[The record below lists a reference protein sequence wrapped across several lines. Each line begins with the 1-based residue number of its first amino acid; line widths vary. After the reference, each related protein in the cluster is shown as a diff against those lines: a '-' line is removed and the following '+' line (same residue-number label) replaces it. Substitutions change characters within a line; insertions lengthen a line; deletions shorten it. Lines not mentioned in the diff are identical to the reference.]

1 MSQKGCGLWTLSF
14 FLFSL
19 QVLQAEESRFI
30 FKETLF
36 NNLPREIE
44 GVEERLLPPG
54 FREQITALS
63 FSQAPLEEKQRDFLH
78 HLVTA
83 KTQIEET
90 IHRYDQSGTALVIE
104 KWWFYHAH
112 SQKMGQV
119 ILNGVD
125 PALKGGLPPEA
136 LRGLIFDVYLQY
148 WQLKLLLTDPHY
160 FELNLRPHI
169 TLAYAMHY
177 YVFFQALLHHAHLLG
192 RGQIREA
199 FSPQAIKKIE
209 ETQLDYFFGNLKLR
223 ATLARKIVT
232 SQQSL
237 GPTED
242 SFRILAVHQKF
253 EERSRGST
261 DNPQFNFVHLG
272 PNIHMDRK
280 NLQTSHPFPLAAR
293 VWRSALY
300 TEYITGASQEASLR
314 WVIDPL
320 LSDLPLPLPL
330 WRVLATKSLIAT
342 YGLPKDLPTEGIVT
356 PSNLPPVVH
365 DVLGTRVQIGGKTV
379 QIKEKDSHTGFSK
392 ESMGEWKD
400 GIPLEDTL
408 EQHGGTAMAPE
419 ELGKKTQKFIPI
431 YTDDPLID
439 AQELD
444 RILRL
449 EQNMTLEEFVKLE
462 RVYREFYHLKGD
474 IFSVHMAGNSMRD
487 KLGAADSRLRDN
499 LALIAVPT
507 ADLLWMAQWLAF
519 LTDEMNFI
527 IKILESKVAASSSTD
542 RYELLEATLREA
554 CHYIRQV
561 ETFFATRGCKTPR
574 NESYTDYCKMALILF
589 LHPELDLSQEFNRFR
604 ALNIEKIR
612 RYEQGKLTADDV
624 EKLTVFFF
632 AGAFKRKY
640 GESRGTTVGC
650 FAVPPEMV
658 DDMREGS
665 KKLLARGVRLARRR
679 LHLDRDTRNAERRG
693 EVEEKRRPPEDFFK
707 RFKGHR

>member
-1 MSQKGCGLWTLSF
+1 MSQKVSLLWILSF

-19 QVLQAEESRFI
+19 QVSQAEESRFI

-44 GVEERLLPPG
+44 GVEERVLPPD
-54 FREQITALS
+54 FRGQIIDLS
-63 FSQAPLEEKQRDFLH
+63 TSRAPLEEKQRDFLH

-83 KTQIEET
+83 QSYIEEV
-90 IHRYDQSGTALVIE
+90 ISRYDQSGISLVIE

-112 SQKMGQV
+112 SQKIGQA
-119 ILNGVD
+119 ILSGVN
-125 PALKGGLPPEA
+125 PG
-136 LRGLIFDVYLQY
+136 GLIFDVYLQY
-148 WQLKLLLTDPHY
+148 WQLKLLLTNPHY
-160 FELNLRPHI
+160 FKLNLRPHI

-177 YVFFQALLHHAHLLG
+177 YLFFQALLRHAHLLG
-192 RGQIREA
+192 FWQIREA
-199 FSPQAIKKIE
+199 FSPQALKKIE
-209 ETQLDYFFGNLKLR
+209 EGQLDYFFGNLKLR
-223 ATLARKIVT
+223 ATRARELVT
-232 SQQSL
+232 SQQAL

-242 SFRILAVHQKF
+242 SFRILAVYQNF
-253 EERSRGST
+253 EEHSRGST

-272 PNIHMDRK
+272 ATVHIDRS
-280 NLQTSHPFPLAAR
+280 NVHAPHPFPLAAR

-300 TEYITGASQEASLR
+300 TEYIAGGSQEASLR

-330 WRVLATKSLIAT
+330 WRVLAAKSLLAT
-342 YGLPKDLPTEGIVT
+342 YGLPQGLSTEGVIT

-365 DVLGTRVQIGGKTV
+365 DILDTRVQIGGKTR
-379 QIKEKDSHTGFSK
+379 QIKEKDTHTGFSK
-392 ESMGEWKD
+392 ESMEEWKD
-400 GIPLEDTL
+400 GIPLEETF
-408 EQHGGTAMAPE
+408 EQRGGTAMAPE
-419 ELGKKTQKFIPI
+419 ELDKKSQEFIPI
-431 YTDDPLID
+431 YADDPLID

-462 RVYREFYHLKGD
+462 RVYREFYKLKGD
-474 IFSVHMAGNSMRD
+474 IFSVHMAGNIMRD

-499 LALIAVPT
+499 LNLITVPT
-507 ADLLWMAQWLAF
+507 SDLLWMAQWLAF
-519 LTDEMNFI
+519 LTDEMDLI

-554 CHYIRQV
+554 RHYIKQV
-561 ETFFATRGCKTPR
+561 ETFFAERGCKTPPYD
-574 NESYTDYCKMALILF
+574 SYKDYCKMALILF
-589 LHPELDLSQEFNRFR
+589 LHPEIDLSQEFNRFR
-604 ALNIEKIR
+604 ELNIEKIR
-612 RYEQGKLTADDV
+612 RYEQGKLTANDI

-650 FAVPPEMV
+650 LAVPPEMM
-658 DDMREGS
+658 DDMRDRG
-665 KKLLARGVRLARRR
+665 KRLLARGVRLARKQ

-693 EVEEKRRPPEDFFK
+693 EVGENRRPQENFFK